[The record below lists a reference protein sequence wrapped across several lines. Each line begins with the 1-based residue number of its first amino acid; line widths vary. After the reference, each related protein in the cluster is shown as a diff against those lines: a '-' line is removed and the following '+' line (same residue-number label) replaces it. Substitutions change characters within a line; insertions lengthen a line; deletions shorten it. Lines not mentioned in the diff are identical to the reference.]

1 MESRVKNYI
10 NLIAAFVAF
19 STNVIINFFI
29 TPFIVERVGVAA
41 YGYVAMAND
50 FVAYISLITLALNTM
65 SSRFITIAIHK
76 NDRILAN
83 EYYSS
88 IIGSNVF
95 VSIFLFISST
105 PIILF
110 LDNIIKIPADLILDV
125 KLLFFVSTV
134 NFLLTVLLSTYA
146 VCYIIRNELYL
157 SSLVQIKGNLLRL
170 ILLLILFGFFNA
182 HVFYIA
188 IGTLVST
195 ILVKVYDV
203 FYQKKLVP
211 ELQFSLRNF
220 HWDKCKIVLSSGI
233 WSSVTRLGNILSG
246 NLDLLLVNVFLSPV
260 DMGLLA
266 ITKIAPNFL
275 TTFTGI
281 MAGVCMPTFLELFA
295 RGEHDMLVD
304 NIISSMKTFSLILG
318 IPLIILISLG
328 KQFFALWIPQQDSM
342 QLYILSILSLIAI
355 IIIGP
360 VALMHNIFTVVNRLK
375 VNSLLVVFT
384 GLLNTFFGV
393 LILKNTDWGIYGLV
407 SLAAGLSLMRNL
419 LYTVPVGALYLGKP
433 VKTFFPVLLQSSLT
447 VIISGFILHLIFSL
461 IDISTWPQFFGYA
474 IISMI
479 ALIITQLVFLFSR
492 QERNVLLHSVSNK
505 VQKVF
510 RQ

>member
-1 MESRVKNYI
+1 M
-10 NLIAAFVAF
+10 
-19 STNVIINFFI
+19 
-29 TPFIVERVGVAA
+29 
-41 YGYVAMAND
+41 
-50 FVAYISLITLALNTM
+50 
-65 SSRFITIAIHK
+65 
-76 NDRILAN
+76 
-83 EYYSS
+83 
-88 IIGSNVF
+88 
-95 VSIFLFISST
+95 
-105 PIILF
+105 
-110 LDNIIKIPADLILDV
+110 
-125 KLLFFVSTV
+125 
-134 NFLLTVLLSTYA
+134 
-146 VCYIIRNELYL
+146 
-157 SSLVQIKGNLLRL
+157 
-170 ILLLILFGFFNA
+170 
-182 HVFYIA
+182 
-188 IGTLVST
+188 ST

-384 GLLNTFFGV
+384 GLLNTF
-393 LILKNTDWGIYGLV
+393 LE
-407 SLAAGLSLMRNL
+407 S
-419 LYTVPVGALYLGKP
+419 
-433 VKTFFPVLLQSSLT
+433 
-447 VIISGFILHLIFSL
+447 
-461 IDISTWPQFFGYA
+461 
-474 IISMI
+474 
-479 ALIITQLVFLFSR
+479 
-492 QERNVLLHSVSNK
+492 
-505 VQKVF
+505 
-510 RQ
+510 